1 MGHEADPEI
10 PGTGEAGV
18 VTVPPADSGS
28 IMDEPLRSSFRAS
41 EAIVRQRARNFWYG
55 LRLTPEP
62 RRSQLYAVY
71 AWMRAVDDLADEPGP
86 SVDQRRASLGAFRD
100 RTRAIFA
107 GEAPTVDPVDADEA
121 WWNAFSHVVATRSL
135 DIKPF
140 EDMIE
145 GQILDLEWEAC
156 RDRAELEQFCRLV
169 ASTVGDV
176 CVSVWGHDGHE
187 DVPALA
193 DARGLALQMTNVL
206 RDLREDHERG
216 RVYLPADELDA
227 AGLDMDRLLAW
238 RDPARCEAFLRSQ
251 IEATRAHYDAS
262 ASLEAHLEPGCR
274 ATSWAMCEIYRGL
287 LDRIAAN
294 PRQVVEKRVRLG
306 SWRKARIAFRA
317 RRLARAGGTFPV
329 GRNGG

>member
-1 MGHEADPEI
+1 MLFRSVERVGAASAGAGDHLQHAAVSVRGKERIPEHVEARVPERVLDAVLLDRDP
-10 PGTGEAGV
+10 GRQRRREAGTP
-18 VTVPPADSGS
+18 VTAAD
-28 IMDEPLRSSFRAS
+28 RA
-41 EAIVRQRARNFWYG
+41 A
-55 LRLTPEP
+55 
-62 RRSQLYAVY
+62 
-71 AWMRAVDDLADEPGP
+71 AD
-86 SVDQRRASLGAFRD
+86 A
-100 RTRAIFA
+100 FA
-107 GEAPTVDPVDADEA
+107 GEAVTVDPDDADEA

-145 GQILDLEWEAC
+145 GQILDLEWDAC

-227 AGLDMDRLLAW
+227 AATAFSKVLYEKSEAAGEGGEA
-238 RDPARCEAFLRSQ
+238 PAGA
-251 IEATRAHYDAS
+251 DA
-262 ASLEAHLEPGCR
+262 ADADDDAIDADFEVK
-274 ATSWAMCEIYRGL
+274 
-287 LDRIAAN
+287 D
-294 PRQVVEKRVRLG
+294 
-306 SWRKARIAFRA
+306 
-317 RRLARAGGTFPV
+317 
-329 GRNGG
+329 